1 MFLSRITKKMLVFCG
16 IKFVLNSLCVQ
27 LQLKVARGKQNGQSH
42 QCGGRKQKN
51 TKINSKKTKSKL
63 LLLKKLYTN
72 LLTINYMTVLSNSW
86 AVSDIKVVFL

>member
-1 MFLSRITKKMLVFCG
+1 MFSYPVKVNEKISCSCQELQKKMLVFCG

-27 LQLKVARGKQNGQSH
+27 LQVKVARGKQNGQSH

-63 LLLKKLYTN
+63 LLLKNCIQIY
-72 LLTINYMTVLSNSW
+72 SP
-86 AVSDIKVVFL
+86 

>member
-1 MFLSRITKKMLVFCG
+1 MFSYPVKVNEKISCSCQELQKKKMLVFCG

-63 LLLKKLYTN
+63 LLLKNCIQIY
-72 LLTINYMTVLSNSW
+72 SP
-86 AVSDIKVVFL
+86 

>member
-1 MFLSRITKKMLVFCG
+1 MNKYHVFVKNYKKKKMLVFCG

-63 LLLKKLYTN
+63 LLLKNCIQIY
-72 LLTINYMTVLSNSW
+72 SP
-86 AVSDIKVVFL
+86 